1 MSFLGRSKLLL
12 TRNKNLASA
21 LGSSYGLMVL
31 TMGIQF
37 ALVPLY
43 LHHMQKE
50 MFGVLTMML
59 AAISYGAIGITWLSG
74 GMARILGERGAIND
88 MAGLAEAYSFSKW
101 VFVAYAAITIAV
113 FWLIAPWILANALE
127 NEDVQQA
134 LIFISIYFLLMYE
147 YNTDRLA
154 FNALCRQTTGNVI
167 EAAGQVVFAACV
179 AVGLYLG
186 GGLVSV
192 AIALIAGVITAR
204 SLAWI
209 YWFRQNMTLGWR
221 WPHLLD
227 AAPMWQRVSGKMGR
241 HYVVYGILLLTLQA
255 DVLIVGW
262 LAGPEIAAA
271 YYLLWR
277 IPEVCILL
285 LGRIPGVF
293 APHLI
298 QMDAR
303 GDTDKIHLAYRKG
316 LRIVFGLSALA
327 GVAYGLLGNWFV
339 HLWVGNNAPDGLLPY
354 VLAGMA
360 LFFVAAIQWPANTA
374 YALVNTGPLVKVT
387 ALYLVVKLGVFV
399 LLFGQL
405 DYLAPLVAIIASHV
419 LGVFFLH
426 MKVGKDACKRN
437 DQIGRTELITGKK

>member
-1 MSFLGRSKLLL
+1 MHYFGGVWAQLSES
-12 TRNKNLASA
+12 KNLSSA
-21 LGSSYGLMVL
+21 LGSSYGLMIL
-31 TMGIQF
+31 TMVIQF
-37 ALVPLY
+37 ALVPFY
-43 LHHMQKE
+43 LHHLGKE
-50 MFGVLTMML
+50 MFGVLMMIL

-74 GMARILGERGAIND
+74 GMARILGERGAIHD
-88 MAGLAEAYSFSKW
+88 AKGFAD
-101 VFVAYAAITIAV
+101 AYAVSKLVYVGYAIIAIAL
-113 FWLIAPWILANALE
+113 FWLVAPFIMPNALE
-127 NEDVQQA
+127 KTEVHQA
-134 LIFISIYFLLMYE
+134 LILISIYFLLMYE

-167 EAAGQVVFAACV
+167 EAAGQVVFAGSV
-179 AVGLYLG
+179 GVGLYLG
-186 GGLVSV
+186 GGMVSV
-192 AIALIAGVITAR
+192 VVALIAGVLTAR
-204 SLAWI
+204 SLALM
-209 YWFRQNMTLGWR
+209 YWYRQKMGLGWR

-262 LAGPEIAAA
+262 LAGQEIAAA

-387 ALYLVVKLGVFV
+387 ALYLVVKLGMFV

-419 LGVFFLH
+419 LGVFFLY
-426 MKVGKDACKRN
+426 MKVGKDACRVN
-437 DQIGRTELITGKK
+437 INLAEQN

>member
-1 MSFLGRSKLLL
+1 MGYFQAARVKILEN
-12 TRNKNLASA
+12 RNLFSA
-21 LGSSYGLMVL
+21 LGSSYGLMIL
-31 TMGIQF
+31 TMAIQF
-37 ALVPLY
+37 TLVPLY
-43 LHHMQKE
+43 LHHLGKE
-50 MFGVLTMML
+50 MFGVLMMML

-74 GMARILGERGAIND
+74 GMARILGENGAVND
-88 MAGLAEAYSFSKW
+88 TVGFSS
-101 VFVAYAAITIAV
+101 AYALSKLVYVSYAIISIAV
-113 FWLIAPWILANALE
+113 FWLVAPFVMPTALE
-127 NEDVQQA
+127 KADVHQA
-134 LIFISIYFLLMYE
+134 LILISIYFLLMYE

-167 EAAGQVVFAACV
+167 EAAGQVVFSASV
-179 AVGLYLG
+179 AIGLYLD

-192 AIALIAGVITAR
+192 VIALIAGVITAR
-204 SLAWI
+204 SLAWM
-209 YWFRQNMTLGWR
+209 YWYRKNMALGWR

-227 AAPMWQRVSGKMGR
+227 AAPMWQRVSGKMGQ
-241 HYVVYGILLLTLQA
+241 HYVVYGVLLLTLQA

-262 LAGPEIAAA
+262 LAGPEVAAA

-303 GDTDKIHLAYRKG
+303 GDTEQIHHAYHKG
-316 LRIVFGLSALA
+316 LRIVLGLSALA
-327 GVAYGLLGNWFV
+327 GLAYGLLGNWFV

-360 LFFVAAIQWPANTA
+360 LFFVAAIQWSANTA

-387 ALYLVVKLGVFV
+387 ALYLLVKLGVFV

-405 DYLAPLVAIIASHV
+405 DYLVPLIAIIVSHV
-419 LGVFFLH
+419 LGIFFLYL
-426 MKVGKDACKRN
+426 KIGKEACKIN
-437 DQIGRTELITGKK
+437 I